1 MPGPYRSFFG
11 LILVVL
17 FVSPCR
23 LLQEILIQV
32 EVDEVLH
39 LPRLK
44 GKVEKLPQVVDY
56 LESVSK
62 ESSEGRERTTILVS
76 KLDVEHF
83 PITEQ
88 TLYRRRFIQ
97 GLVWHGCGRRR
108 SRVRFPLVFDCA
120 AQLEIVRR
128 PYVRNL

>member
-1 MPGPYRSFFG
+1 MPGPYKSFFG

-56 LESVSK
+56 HPRL
-62 ESSEGRERTTILVS
+62 
-76 KLDVEHF
+76 
-83 PITEQ
+83 
-88 TLYRRRFIQ
+88 
-97 GLVWHGCGRRR
+97 
-108 SRVRFPLVFDCA
+108 
-120 AQLEIVRR
+120 
-128 PYVRNL
+128 